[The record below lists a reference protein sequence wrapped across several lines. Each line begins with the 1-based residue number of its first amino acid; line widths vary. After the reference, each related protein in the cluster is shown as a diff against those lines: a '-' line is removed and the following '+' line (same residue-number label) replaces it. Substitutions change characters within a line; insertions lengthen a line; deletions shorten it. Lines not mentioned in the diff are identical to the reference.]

1 MPGIGDTLGDM
12 HWAMRDAAARGRTR
26 YHLDRMLYN
35 APVSE
40 ALHSGASHAWDVLN
54 NPTTTPDIRPGG
66 YDIRMRTHS
75 GGPNAALAIKALGG
89 LGLGYGL
96 YRGGK
101 ALHNYLTSLSEE
113 KTGHDMYGFSE
124 KVAHQLTDPEVD
136 EVAWQHNMAGP
147 GYGAEHFD
155 PVQMGIVPASQAH
168 RRFVGGLLGLGGAAV
183 GAGAGGAGWGL
194 PGMVA
199 GAALGGLGGYQL
211 GYHSTPNQLAMR
223 RQPSP
228 EDTQIEQ
235 KVGAFYGF
243 SKKVAETLAP
253 DGDYPDAHE
262 PMSDADRMWL
272 KRTGYGLSG
281 AMAGGYLGYKTRI
294 GPLPGALSGMNA
306 GLLAAG
312 ANSPEQRRG
321 DFRGLLRPLGAAAG
335 FRLGMPHGIPKGI
348 VGTFGGGA
356 IGDQLGG
363 ALADWTQ
370 HRSPEDTQIE
380 QKVGAFYGFSK
391 EAAMAVPGLLQQMTS
406 GAGRMGRAVN
416 IAGQRAL
423 RGFDASRTHVGAG
436 MMDSLRNAGTQGVNS
451 LMNSQAGQNA
461 LMAGGAALGTGA
473 LAAGGYGAYR
483 ALRSPQQPAQ
493 QPQPLQR

>member
-243 SKKVAETLAP
+243 SK
-253 DGDYPDAHE
+253 
-262 PMSDADRMWL
+262 
-272 KRTGYGLSG
+272 
-281 AMAGGYLGYKTRI
+281 
-294 GPLPGALSGMNA
+294 
-306 GLLAAG
+306 
-312 ANSPEQRRG
+312 
-321 DFRGLLRPLGAAAG
+321 
-335 FRLGMPHGIPKGI
+335 
-348 VGTFGGGA
+348 
-356 IGDQLGG
+356 
-363 ALADWTQ
+363 
-370 HRSPEDTQIE
+370 
-380 QKVGAFYGFSK
+380 

-406 GAGRMGRAVN
+406 GVGRMGRAVN

-461 LMAGGAALGTGA
+461 LMAGGAALGTGT